1 MATPMVSGAV
11 ALIKLAHPEYTVSQ
25 VQNALFSTAKDLGKA
40 GWDSSYGWGR
50 VDASA
55 AVN

>member
-1 MATPMVSGAV
+1 
-11 ALIKLAHPEYTVSQ
+11 VSQ
-25 VQNALFSTAKDLGKA
+25 LQNALLSTAKDLGRA
-40 GWDSSYGWGR
+40 GFDSSYGWGR